1 MIAKNLTLLE
11 ETIPNYIDEK
21 YLQHSIK
28 DGRIISL
35 PLLDIHSDK
44 EEYLKYFN
52 NCWLLTEALFSSLK
66 YKESFYKTPYHQLR
80 HPLIFYYGHV
90 ASLYVNKML
99 LAGLIDK
106 PLNKEFEKILE
117 IGVDEMTW
125 DVDIKNNKIEWSDLE
140 EIKLY
145 RQKVYELV
153 TKFINENTNLFGKQ
167 VSPKSPLWALLMSFE
182 HERIHLETSS
192 VLIREMEVVDLRIP
206 KLFLAINHQQ
216 NSQSTIDY
224 PKNEFV
230 KIAAKKVSIG
240 KQDQST
246 YGWDNEY
253 GSREIEVESFLVSK
267 FLISNGEFFEFV
279 KNDGYHFDKY
289 WCKNGLAWRKF
300 RNTYHPTFW
309 VPNGPKGSNLFKLR
323 SCFEIIEMRWDYPA
337 IVNHYEAQ
345 AFCRYK
351 SKLENKNYHL
361 PFEAQHNALHDFQS
375 DPIKSTSTKNFNFNL
390 QNLSENSV
398 DANQQGSQ
406 VLCDIHG
413 NVWQW
418 LEDNFYPL
426 KGFEIHKYYPDFS
439 TPCFDDKYKMI
450 AGSSFFS
457 TGNLASIYS
466 RYHFRPHFFQ
476 HCGFRI
482 IKAEGSYFKKNI
494 EIKFAAENPNDGKK
508 YVIFTEDGELKILEK
523 EGFEMLLRA

>member
-1 MIAKNLTLLE
+1 MIAKDLILLE

-28 DGRIISL
+28 DGKIISL

-52 NCWLLTEALFSSLK
+52 NCWLLTEALFASLK

-125 DVDIKNNKIEWSDLE
+125 DVDVKNNKIEWPDLE

-153 TKFINENTNLFGKQ
+153 TKFINENANLFGKQ
-167 VSPKSPLWALLMSFE
+167 VSSKSRLWALLMSFE

-192 VLIREMEVVDLRIP
+192 VLIREMEVTDLRIP

-253 GSREIEVESFLVSK
+253 GSKEIEVESFLVSK

-279 KNDGYHFDKY
+279 KNDGYHLDKY
-289 WCKNGLAWRKF
+289 WCKKGLAWRKF

-323 SCFEIIEMRWDYPA
+323 ICFEIIEMRWDYPA

-351 SKLENKNYHL
+351 SELENKNYHL
-361 PFEAQHNALHDFQS
+361 PFEAQHNALRDFQS
-375 DPIKSTSTKNFNFNL
+375 DPIKSTSAKNFNFNL

-398 DANQQGSQ
+398 DANQQGTQ
-406 VLCDIHG
+406 GLYDIHG

-439 TPCFDDKYKMI
+439 TPCFDDKHKMI
-450 AGSSFFS
+450 ASSSFFS

-494 EIKFAAENPNDGKK
+494 EIKFTTENPNDGKK

-523 EGFEMLLRA
+523 EGFEMLL

>member
-1 MIAKNLTLLE
+1 
-11 ETIPNYIDEK
+11 
-21 YLQHSIK
+21 
-28 DGRIISL
+28 
-35 PLLDIHSDK
+35 
-44 EEYLKYFN
+44 
-52 NCWLLTEALFSSLK
+52 
-66 YKESFYKTPYHQLR
+66 
-80 HPLIFYYGHV
+80 
-90 ASLYVNKML
+90 
-99 LAGLIDK
+99 
-106 PLNKEFEKILE
+106 
-117 IGVDEMTW
+117 
-125 DVDIKNNKIEWSDLE
+125 
-140 EIKLY
+140 
-145 RQKVYELV
+145 
-153 TKFINENTNLFGKQ
+153 
-167 VSPKSPLWALLMSFE
+167 MSFE

-192 VLIREMEVVDLRIP
+192 VLIREMEVTDLRIP

-240 KQDQST
+240 KKDQST

-253 GSREIEVESFLVSK
+253 GSKEIEVESFLVSK

-279 KNDGYHFDKY
+279 KNDGYHLNKY
-289 WCKNGLAWRKF
+289 WCKKGLAWRKF

-323 SCFEIIEMRWDYPA
+323 ICFEIIEMRWDYPA

-351 SKLENKNYHL
+351 SELENKNYHL
-361 PFEAQHNALHDFQS
+361 PFEAQHNALQDFQS
-375 DPIKSTSTKNFNFNL
+375 DPIKSTPAKNFNFNL

-398 DANQQGSQ
+398 DANQQGAQ
-406 VLCDIHG
+406 GLYDIHG

-439 TPCFDDKYKMI
+439 TPCFDDKHKMI

-494 EIKFAAENPNDGKK
+494 EIKFTTENPNDGKK

-523 EGFEMLLRA
+523 EGFEMLL